1 MLEYSSITESFQKF
15 YSTVKGLISHSKER
29 HGPQSLQQKYHF
41 SHTWRRFCV
50 VCLWRISPAA
60 VKAELQKRLH
70 CGKASSRAEQQ
81 RVNSWEQQSS

>member
-41 SHTWRRFCV
+41 
-50 VCLWRISPAA
+50 
-60 VKAELQKRLH
+60 
-70 CGKASSRAEQQ
+70 
-81 RVNSWEQQSS
+81 